1 MAKKKKTEEEFEE
14 DPEAE
19 DDVEQPE
26 GPEEEQNYDPEELE
40 DPEVKEPEQKTK
52 KTKVKA
58 LPSSI
63 QTLEEEIEDLK
74 TLVQKK
80 EAELLADS
88 FMDTAPGRIEKL
100 ESGVKEN
107 RSYLLKIWNKI
118 KDLDDKVKQI
128 INQG

>member
-19 DDVEQPE
+19 DDPE

-40 DPEVKEPEQKTK
+40 DPEVKEPEPKTK
-52 KTKVKA
+52 KKVKA